1 MGYVAVRGG
10 GLAIEESLKL
20 LEYKRVAEG
29 DTSSIEEIQA
39 TFPGLIEQVMGEASL
54 YAPRLAAL
62 ALKQAQG
69 SPEEAVFLLRAFR
82 STLERPYISR
92 VIDTEKMQV
101 ERRISAAF
109 KDVPGGQLLGATR
122 DYSHRLINFDLED
135 ETPED
140 QARIREE
147 YKARLAETLGG
158 VSEEALDSLGAL
170 PKVMDYLRS
179 EGLATTYEDDDTT
192 PVDVTME
199 PLKFPAPRSARLQT
213 LARGMTQ
220 GVTTLGYAAIRG
232 FGPSH
237 PTVGELRAGSID
249 VLIDNPLSE
258 DHKEEDAYF
267 VGSIPVTEVE
277 SVFSVDSTEG
287 GKAHLSFEVGY
298 GLVMGNLETKA
309 IAMSVLD
316 FCLNQGDKQ
325 YPTQDEEFVLY
336 HVDGVE
342 ATGFVSHLKLPHYVT
357 FQSKLSSVRSTVEG
371 QSNSVDAEGQSFP
384 ANNDA
389 VVDEPSVSSVEEEKE

>member
-20 LEYKRVAEG
+20 LEYERVNKG
-29 DTSSIEEIQA
+29 DTASIDEIEA

-54 YAPRLAAL
+54 YAPRLAAV

-82 STLERPYISR
+82 STLERPYVSR

-122 DYSHRLINFDLED
+122 DYSHRLINFALED

-140 QARIREE
+140 QQRII
-147 YKARLAETLGG
+147 AEF
-158 VSEEALDSLGAL
+158 EEALEQVHGNASEESLDSLSEL
-170 PKVMDYLRS
+170 PKVMAYLRS
-179 EGLATTYEDDDTT
+179 EGLAKTYEDDNTP
-192 PVDVTME
+192 PVDVTMD
-199 PLKFPAPRSARLQT
+199 PLTFPAPRSARLQT

-237 PTVGELRAGSID
+237 PTVGELRAGSVE
-249 VLIDNPLSE
+249 VLIDSPLNQGE
-258 DHKEEDAYF
+258 EADAEDAYY
-267 VGSIPVTEVE
+267 VGSVPVTEVE

-298 GLVMGNLETKA
+298 GLVMGHQETKA

-316 FCLNQGDKQ
+316 FCLNQGDKH

-357 FQSKLSSVRSTVEG
+357 FQSKLSSVRSTVE
-371 QSNSVDAEGQSFP
+371 
-384 ANNDA
+384 
-389 VVDEPSVSSVEEEKE
+389 EEKE